1 MAKEKKPKG
10 FRVST
15 YLDDGRVYSYYVP
28 THDKAR
34 EHAAAIVAGGYRHN
48 DGKGNFEHYPTWRI
62 LKVKVSE
69 GAVLTNYPDFAQG
82 T

>member
-1 MAKEKKPKG
+1 MAKNGKG
-10 FRVST
+10 FKVST
-15 YLDDGRVYSYYVP
+15 YLDDGRIYFYYVP

-48 DGKGNFEHYPTWRI
+48 DGNGLFEHYPPHRI

-69 GAVLTNYPDFAQG
+69 GIVPTNYPDEAEG